1 MSPLH
6 ILHLSPHPSLSLLLY
21 FFIYQSLL
29 ISSMHFVDGSA
40 TDYLH
45 LVSRLPGFLLVV
57 RPAGSFFGGSPYG
70 PGEEKIRAEYEQN
83 GSDTQTASA
92 STTAKALGMGTNE

>member
-6 ILHLSPHPSLSLLLY
+6 ILHLSPPPSLFPHYFL

-29 ISSMHFVDGSA
+29 TASIHFVDGS
-40 TDYLH
+40 TVDYLH
-45 LVSRLPGFLLVV
+45 LVSCLPGFLLVV

-70 PGEEKIRAEYEQN
+70 PVEEK
-83 GSDTQTASA
+83 
-92 STTAKALGMGTNE
+92 